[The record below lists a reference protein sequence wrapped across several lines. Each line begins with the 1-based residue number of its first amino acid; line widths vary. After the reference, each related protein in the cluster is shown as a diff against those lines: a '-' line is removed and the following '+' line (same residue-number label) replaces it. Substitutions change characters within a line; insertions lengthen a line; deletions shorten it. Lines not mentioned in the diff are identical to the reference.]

1 MGLGDADLL
10 DDGEGGGGG
19 GKASAAA
26 VPCSICLDVVTD
38 DGDRSWA
45 KLQCGHQFHLDCIGS
60 AFNIKGAMQCPNCRK
75 IEKGQWLY
83 ANGGRQLPEFM
94 DDWTP
99 DEELYDLSY
108 SEMSFGVH
116 WCPFS
121 GVTRLP
127 SSFDEGEFP
136 SSAYHDL
143 LGHHAVFAEHAPVPS
158 TTHPCPYIAYFG
170 PIHPSSSTSSGNI
183 SDGSSF
189 NNHWS
194 GLSAPSEVPN
204 SYAFPSMDAHYHN
217 WDHSSHF
224 AASNRIGSADQPPIP
239 SVTQR
244 TARNS
249 DIPRPGMHPFI
260 VGHSSASRAP
270 SSITSSVLPPYP
282 GPVARPRDRPPLQA
296 YFQQSTSAPVARAS
310 LISAGRRPSSHR
322 GVAQIAPIASSS
334 DHPSGFYFFSSSSS
348 GRTFQEAENPQRDH
362 FHAWERE
369 QQQQP
374 AFPLGQVDRE
384 SIWAPFHPSAGGS
397 DTGVRPGSFRPRHGS
412 ERMPSQNR
420 T

>member
-10 DDGEGGGGG
+10 DDGDCGGGG
-19 GKASAAA
+19 GKASAAS

-38 DGDRSWA
+38 AGDRSWA

-83 ANGGRQLPEFM
+83 ANGGRQFPEFSM
-94 DDWTP
+94 DDWP
-99 DEELYDLSY
+99 HDEDLSDLSY

-121 GVTRLP
+121 GLTRLP
-127 SSFDEGEFP
+127 SSSDEGEFS

-143 LGHHAVFAEHAPVPS
+143 VGHHAIFAEHGPMSS
-158 TTHPCPYIAYFG
+158 TTHPCPYIAYIE
-170 PIHPSSSTSSGNI
+170 PIHPSFSTSSGNI
-183 SDGSSF
+183 PDGSSF
-189 NNHWS
+189 SNHWS
-194 GLSAPSEVPN
+194 GLSTAPSEAPN
-204 SYAFPSMDAHYHN
+204 SYAFPSMDGHYHHN
-217 WDHSSHF
+217 WDHPSHF

-244 TARNS
+244 TARSS

-260 VGHSSASRAP
+260 VGRSSASRAP
-270 SSITSSVLPPYP
+270 SSIISSVLPPYP
-282 GPVARPRDRPPLQA
+282 GPVARGRDRPPPLQA
-296 YFQQSTSAPVARAS
+296 YFQQSMGAPVARAS
-310 LISAGRRPSSHR
+310 LVSTGRRSSSHR
-322 GVAQIAPIASSS
+322 GFPQVGQVVSSS
-334 DHPSGFYFFSSSSS
+334 DGLHFFSSNPS
-348 GRTFQEAENPQRDH
+348 GRSFQDAENTPHDH
-362 FHAWERE
+362 FQGWDRE
-369 QQQQP
+369 PQP
-374 AFPLGQVDRE
+374 GFTLNQVDRDA
-384 SIWAPFHPSAGGS
+384 IWAPFHPSS
-397 DTGVRPGSFRPRHGS
+397 DSGRPSNFRQRHGS